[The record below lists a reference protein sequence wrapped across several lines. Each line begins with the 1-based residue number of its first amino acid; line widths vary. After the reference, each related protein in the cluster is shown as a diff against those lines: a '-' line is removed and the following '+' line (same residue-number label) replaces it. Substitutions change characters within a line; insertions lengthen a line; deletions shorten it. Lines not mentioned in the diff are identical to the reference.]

1 MCTLNN
7 YRAPV
12 AWFKEKTKLSE
23 ENEQFSI
30 DKDIIGSC
38 KLTIKNPTK
47 ADAGKYSCKIVGREK
62 EKNCLT
68 KTEVI
73 IKGRSCNYCMS
84 KKERGHDQN
93 TPQFQFWFSHFFNY
107 LCFGIRHCMDSF

>member
-1 MCTLNN
+1 MTQEGEELLIVCTLNN

-12 AWFKEKTKLSE
+12 AWFKEKTKISE
-23 ENEQFSI
+23 EDERFRI
-30 DKDIIGSC
+30 EKDIIGTC

-47 ADAGKYSCKIVGREK
+47 VDAGKYICKIVGREK

-73 IKGRSCNYCMS
+73 IKGSFCMN

-93 TPQFQFWFSHFFNY
+93 TLQFHLILFLIF
-107 LCFGIRHCMDSF
+107 

>member
-23 ENEQFSI
+23 ENERFSI

-73 IKGRSCNYCMS
+73 IKGRFCMS
-84 KKERGHDQN
+84 KKERRHDQN
-93 TPQFQFWFSHFFNY
+93 TLYISLIFGSHTF
-107 LCFGIRHCMDSF
+107 